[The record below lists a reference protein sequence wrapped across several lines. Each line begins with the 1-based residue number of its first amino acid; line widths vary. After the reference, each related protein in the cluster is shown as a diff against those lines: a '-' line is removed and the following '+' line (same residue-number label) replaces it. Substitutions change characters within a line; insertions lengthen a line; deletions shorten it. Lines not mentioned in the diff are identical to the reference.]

1 MKTRKILFS
10 LSAIALS
17 IHTIWEI
24 ACQTSLLSLWYKEHI
39 WGNPLRVELYWLP
52 FTWLFLG
59 GVLLALVASLCRVG
73 ETEQPVTQ
81 YHKYGT
87 IVLSLLSLFV
97 SSWAIVHSVQIA
109 GMIFPYA
116 PAWLRIVAD
125 AACCVW
131 LWFIVFYPVNQIL
144 PRSLRS
150 LIWIGF
156 GLIVLVWVLQ
166 LASGIA
172 YLTTGHILEIRTH
185 AFCNW
190 LRYLVPMVL
199 LCSYSLFLLF
209 STPCQNDKA

>member
-1 MKTRKILFS
+1 M
-10 LSAIALS
+10 
-17 IHTIWEI
+17 HTIWEI
-24 ACQTSLLSLWYKEHI
+24 ACQTPLLSLWYKEHI

-59 GVLLALVASLCRVG
+59 GVLLTLVASLCRVG

-125 AACCVW
+125 AACCVA
-131 LWFIVFYPVNQIL
+131 LVYSIL
-144 PRSLRS
+144 SRKSNITKEFAFSDLDRLRS
-150 LIWIGF
+150 YCVGLGITTRF
-156 GLIVLVWVLQ
+156 GYCLFGNRSYFRDPYTCFLQ
-166 LASGIA
+166 LVALSCTNG
-172 YLTTGHILEIRTH
+172 T
-185 AFCNW
+185 F
-190 LRYLVPMVL
+190 ML
-199 LCSYSLFLLF
+199 L
-209 STPCQNDKA
+209 